1 VTAWEGIW
9 PLPHG
14 RGSNERFGWFA
25 GRERKGA
32 GRWAPEPRGG
42 RREAGFALSQGTG
55 AVRKN
60 GRKVSQSEAELRPT
74 KVLAPS
80 GSGRRSWRAWLAWLA
95 LAAWFLAFAWAGLLA
110 WFTPDD
116 LMNLHGV
123 AFRTPLEILSSK
135 ERPAANLVLKGL
147 WEAFGLH
154 PRPYRVF
161 CFGLLLANLWLAF
174 QFFLRWT
181 GLWRTALFAGLFF
194 AYHAQ
199 LQDLYFNSGTLYDLL
214 AFAFFFAAL
223 AVAAPVVL
231 EGRPASPPRLAA
243 VAALSALAGGSKEIS
258 VSLPVILASALLL
271 WRASAGAWK
280 AAVCSAAG
288 CWGVLAWTTW
298 RAPMTSNPAYQPEFT
313 LTVLDARWKLLTAS
327 LLYRGPDWS
336 SAAAWTVLAAALL
349 AALLLRSRA
358 TWLACALI
366 VITPLPLLFLPQRS
380 FYAFYLTYAGWC
392 LLTGLVLDWLARIV
406 EPRGWKLTVA
416 ILAALAL
423 LLAPQHR
430 WLSGWIR
437 ETYYQPY
444 EAKVVA
450 AGNVLRRQL
459 PPLPPGS
466 AIYFVD
472 DPLPPPEE
480 EEHLLAFLCRLKARD
495 PQLSVWRARNPGQS
509 VPERE
514 WGQFAAVFRLTRSEL
529 IRIR

>member
-1 VTAWEGIW
+1 M
-9 PLPHG
+9 
-14 RGSNERFGWFA
+14 
-25 GRERKGA
+25 
-32 GRWAPEPRGG
+32 WA
-42 RREAGFALSQGTG
+42 L
-55 AVRKN
+55 
-60 GRKVSQSEAELRPT
+60 
-74 KVLAPS
+74 
-80 GSGRRSWRAWLAWLA
+80 
-95 LAAWFLAFAWAGLLA
+95 LAAWFLAFAWPGLLA

-123 AFRTPLEILSSK
+123 AFRTPQEILFSK
-135 ERPAANLVLKGL
+135 ERPATNLVLKGL

-161 CFGLLLANLWLAF
+161 CFGLILANLWLALR
-174 QFFLRWT
+174 FFLRWS
-181 GLWRTALFAGLFF
+181 GSWRAALFAGLLF

-223 AVAAPVVL
+223 AAAPAVL
-231 EGRPASPPRLAA
+231 EGRPVSPTRLAA
-243 VAALSALAGGSKEIS
+243 ITALSALAGGSKEIA
-258 VSLPVILASALLL
+258 VSLPVILAAALIL
-271 WRASAGAWK
+271 WRARTSAWK
-280 AAVCSAAG
+280 AAACSAAG
-288 CWGVLAWTTW
+288 CWGVLAWTAW

-313 LTVLDARWKLLTAS
+313 LAVLDARWKLLTGN
-327 LLYRGPDWS
+327 LLYRGPDWPS
-336 SAAAWTVLAAALL
+336 TAAWTVLGTALL
-349 AALLLRSRA
+349 AAVALRSRA
-358 TWLACALI
+358 AWLACALI

-380 FYAFYLTYAGWC
+380 FYAFYVTYAGWC
-392 LLTGLVLDWLARIV
+392 LLAGLVLDRLTRIV
-406 EPRGWKLTVA
+406 EPRGWKLTAA
-416 ILAALAL
+416 IVAALAL

-459 PPLPPGS
+459 PPLPRGS

-495 PQLSVWRARNPGQS
+495 PELSVWRARNPGQS
-509 VPERE
+509 VPEER
-514 WGQFAAVFRLTRSEL
+514 WSQFAAVFRLTRSEL